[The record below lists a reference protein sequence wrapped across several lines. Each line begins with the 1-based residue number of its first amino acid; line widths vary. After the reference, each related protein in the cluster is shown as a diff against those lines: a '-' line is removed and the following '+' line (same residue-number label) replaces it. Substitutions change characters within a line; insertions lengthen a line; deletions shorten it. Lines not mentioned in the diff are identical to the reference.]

1 MKKNNTQKNR
11 MRLFLEN
18 MFVYGVGSAIG
29 KLIPFLLLPVITR
42 MMPSSYY
49 YGISDLVD
57 VIVSFGAS
65 FSVMGLYDI
74 MFRVF
79 FDKDE
84 VEYKKKVCSST
95 LHFVVLNAAVL
106 SGILILLRKFI
117 ARIILGDVQYDKL
130 VIIAACSIFFS
141 AMSLI
146 ISAPTRMQN
155 QKVKYL
161 VVNMVIPIVS
171 YGCSMLLL
179 KIGAYEYALPIVT
192 LCNYLLMTL
201 VFLLINH
208 SFFELGNFD
217 WKLVKDMLILGI
229 PLVPNF
235 VIYWIFNSSDRLM
248 INYFRGTEAAGI
260 YAVGAKMG
268 HLSQL
273 IYTAFAG
280 GWQYFAFSTMKDDD
294 QVELTSRVFEYLGVL
309 TFGSGIAVTVC
320 SKIIFSVLFPKSYG
334 EAYRVMPY
342 LFIAP
347 LLLMLYQT
355 AGNQFLIIKKTWPTM
370 LILAVG
376 AVGNL
381 MLNYLLIPTIGIEG
395 AAIGTLIGYVISVVV
410 CVMVL
415 KRMQLIQIRK
425 RFIVCC
431 GIMVLFLTVWRIF
444 IKGYDIIYWIGGFGA
459 ILFIGILYIN
469 DIKRVIRKLGKGGE

>member
-1 MKKNNTQKNR
+1 MKEKNKAKNR
-11 MRLFLEN
+11 LRLFLEN
-18 MFVYGVGSAIG
+18 MIIYGLGGAIG

-74 MFRVF
+74 MFRIF
-79 FDKDE
+79 FDKDDIE
-84 VEYKKKVCSST
+84 HKKKVCSST
-95 LHFVVLNAAVL
+95 LHFVILNAAVL
-106 SGILILLRKFI
+106 SGILIFFREFI
-117 ARIILGDVQYDKL
+117 AEAILGNVRYSNL

-141 AMSLI
+141 ALSLI

-155 QKVKYL
+155 QKIKYL
-161 VVNMVIPIVS
+161 IVNTAIPVVS
-171 YGCSMLLL
+171 YGCSMILL
-179 KIGAYEYALPIVT
+179 KFGGYEYALPIVT

-201 VFLLINH
+201 VFLLINYK
-208 SFFELGNFD
+208 FFEFGKCD
-217 WKLVKDMLILGI
+217 WKLIKSMLVLGI

-248 INYFRGTEAAGI
+248 INYFLSTEAEGV
-260 YAVGAKMG
+260 YGVGAKMG

-294 QVELTSRVFEYLGVL
+294 QVELTSKVFEYLGVL
-309 TFGSGIAVTVC
+309 TFISGIAVTVC
-320 SKIIFSVLFPKSYG
+320 SKVIFSVLFTESYG
-334 EAYRVMPY
+334 EGYMVMPY

-370 LILAVG
+370 LILSVG
-376 AVGNL
+376 AIGNL
-381 MLNYLLIPTIGIEG
+381 LINYLLIPVLGIEG
-395 AAIGTLIGYVISVVV
+395 AAIGTLTGYVISVIV
-410 CVMVL
+410 CVVVL
-415 KRMQLIQIRK
+415 RKMQLIQVSK
-425 RFIVCC
+425 RFVMCC
-431 GIMVLFLTVWRIF
+431 LITFLFLGLWRIYT
-444 IKGYDIIYWIGGFGA
+444 GVYDFVYWTGGVTA
-459 ILFIGILYIN
+459 ILFIGLLYIR
-469 DIKRVIRKLGKGGE
+469 DVKEAVRKLKKGGE

>member
-1 MKKNNTQKNR
+1 

-18 MFVYGVGSAIG
+18 MFVYGVGGAIG

-65 FSVMGLYDI
+65 FSVMGLYDV

-84 VEYKKKVCSST
+84 IVYKRKVCSST
-95 LHFVVLNAAVL
+95 LHFVVLNAAAL
-106 SGILILLRKFI
+106 SSILILVRKLI
-117 ARIILGDVQYDKL
+117 AKVILGNAQYDNL

-141 AMSLI
+141 ALSLI

-171 YGCSMLLL
+171 YGCSMALL
-179 KIGAYEYALPIVT
+179 KLGAYEYALPIVT
-192 LCNYLLMTL
+192 LCNYFLMTL
-201 VFLLINH
+201 VFSLINH
-208 SFFELGNFD
+208 SFFELGNCD
-217 WKLVKDMLILGI
+217 WKLIKDMLVLGI

-248 INYFRGTEAAGI
+248 INYFQSTEAAGI
-260 YAVGAKMG
+260 YGVGAKMG

-273 IYTAFAG
+273 IYMAFAG

-309 TFGSGIAVTVC
+309 TFGCGIVVTVC
-320 SKIIFSVLFPKSYG
+320 SKIIFSILFPETYG
-334 EAYRVMPY
+334 DAYRVMPY

-370 LILAVG
+370 LILAGG
-376 AVGNL
+376 AAGNL
-381 MLNYLLIPTIGIEG
+381 LLNYLLIPSIGIEG
-395 AAIGTLIGYVISVVV
+395 AAIGTLTGYVISVIICVV
-410 CVMVL
+410 VL
-415 KRMQLIQIRK
+415 KRMRLIQIRK
-425 RFIVCC
+425 RFVICC
-431 GIMVLFLTVWRIF
+431 GITILFLAVWRTF
-444 IKGYDIIYWIGGFGA
+444 IEGYDFIYWLGGLIA
-459 ILFIGILYIN
+459 ILLLGALYIS
-469 DIKRVIRKLGKGGE
+469 DVKRMVKKLRKGGE